1 MHSPTTST
9 AQAYRVRVP
18 GHGTYTGVF
27 PSQAAARSHAQD
39 RYPQA
44 HPASVTCI
52 SRASHRKAQP

>member
-1 MHSPTTST
+1 MHSTTTPT
-9 AQAYRVRVP
+9 AQAFRVRVP

-27 PSQAAARSHAQD
+27 PSQAAARTHAQD

-52 SRASHRKAQP
+52 SRTGRRKAQP